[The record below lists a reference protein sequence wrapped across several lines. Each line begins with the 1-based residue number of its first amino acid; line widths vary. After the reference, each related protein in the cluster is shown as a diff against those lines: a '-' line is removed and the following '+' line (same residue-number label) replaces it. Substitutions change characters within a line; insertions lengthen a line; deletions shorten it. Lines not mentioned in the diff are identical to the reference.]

1 MALMTTD
8 APDRE
13 SLPMRLIHATPIVG
27 TIARDIAKGH
37 ENIYYALV
45 ILLTLVV
52 LGVQTWGVVALAM
65 TALAMVPVMF
75 LVLILITRG

>member
-1 MALMTTD
+1 MALLTHD
-8 APDRE
+8 APRRE
-13 SLPMRLIHATPIVG
+13 SLPMRVVHAIPVIG

-37 ENIYYALV
+37 ENVYYALV

-52 LGVQTWGVVALAM
+52 LGVQTWGVVALTM

-75 LVLILITRG
+75 VVLILITQG